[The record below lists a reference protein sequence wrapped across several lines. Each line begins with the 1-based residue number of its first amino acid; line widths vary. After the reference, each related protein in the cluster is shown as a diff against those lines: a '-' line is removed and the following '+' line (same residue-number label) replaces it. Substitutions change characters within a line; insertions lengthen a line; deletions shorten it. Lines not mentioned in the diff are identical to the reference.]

1 MSWMV
6 LVTFLASL
14 FNTAALLYWHDA
26 IERRLDN
33 HHETLRKHQAWIKQL
48 LPMLNLVSVQLRAWE
63 AWNNE
68 RLASVAAKP
77 PEPP

>member
-14 FNTAALLYWHDA
+14 FNTAALLYWQA
-26 IERRLDN
+26 ANERRLDN
-33 HHETLRKHQAWIKQL
+33 HYETLRKHQAWIKQL

-68 RLASVAAKP
+68 RASAAEKP